1 MVRIKKQKTPR
12 KKRVR
17 WLDQIQ
23 AQASRPRASYLP
35 PTLDD
40 AGIVKFIHQEA
51 AKQRRAK
58 VNRMAG
64 AAFGQQALCS
74 YTAAQ
79 KKQHRRASRHPPM
92 RKKKPAKQK
101 TCLTLMEL
109 ARAFPNIAQQVCFD
123 PKQSTFYSLE
133 PTPPP
138 RIILLIIMSDIQR
151 LTLISDPTNEFPKN
165 ANNSF
170 KVRLPERLSLPGDG
184 WHATLL
190 SLTVPDQGQSN
201 AVIATDPHT
210 KVVTFSVT
218 YLTRKYV
225 LGEYRRVSF
234 QTKEYTVE
242 LEDIMSAKHPVT
254 SGNLF
259 WKRTMQEV
267 HNKTMRALMHEQDTA
282 KTFDADE
289 RPLVSVKKN
298 WMPMMTWKDDALVMH
313 AVPKGDLLNGN
324 KTKVTSAFS
333 LDLGVAERFGFIEQP
348 QGVVGYVLGP
358 NLQFTC
364 PTVTFDSQTPPKN
377 PTNRTDYY
385 WEGAHYAGVQPSDL
399 TSDVMDQM
407 FEVKNKRL
415 HLSRMVEW
423 QFNNLDASFEK
434 IVGTSKRT
442 VMVYSDLVE
451 STVVGSGKYPL
462 LREVQLLR
470 TGDGESTA
478 EPLHHQW
485 IKLRGQQLDILEVEI
500 ASTSGPLA
508 ILPPGKTLVTIGLK
522 QLYKPP
528 RTPGSRT
535 HQREPRCQEGVT
547 TRP

>member
-1 MVRIKKQKTPR
+1 MAIKGPTHP
-12 KKRVR
+12 
-17 WLDQIQ
+17 
-23 AQASRPRASYLP
+23 QAS
-35 PTLDD
+35 
-40 AGIVKFIHQEA
+40 
-51 AKQRRAK
+51 
-58 VNRMAG
+58 
-64 AAFGQQALCS
+64 
-74 YTAAQ
+74 
-79 KKQHRRASRHPPM
+79 
-92 RKKKPAKQK
+92 
-101 TCLTLMEL
+101 
-109 ARAFPNIAQQVCFD
+109 
-123 PKQSTFYSLE
+123 
-133 PTPPP
+133 
-138 RIILLIIMSDIQR
+138 ILLLFLSMSDIQR
-151 LTLISDPTNEFPKN
+151 ITLISDPTNEFPKN

-170 KVRLPERLSLPGDG
+170 KVRLPERLSLPGEG

-218 YLTRKYV
+218 YLTRKYI

-364 PTVTFDSQTPPKN
+364 PTVTFDSQTPPN
-377 PTNRTDYY
+377 DPSNRTDYY
-385 WEGAHYAGVQPSDL
+385 WEGEHYAGTQPTDL
-399 TSDVMDQM
+399 T
-407 FEVKNKRL
+407 
-415 HLSRMVEW
+415 
-423 QFNNLDASFEK
+423 
-434 IVGTSKRT
+434 
-442 VMVYSDLVE
+442 
-451 STVVGSGKYPL
+451 
-462 LREVQLLR
+462 REVMGIMYQV
-470 TGDGESTA
+470 
-478 EPLHHQW
+478 
-485 IKLRGQQLDILEVEI
+485 K
-500 ASTSGPLA
+500 
-508 ILPPGKTLVTIGLK
+508 K
-522 QLYKPP
+522 
-528 RTPGSRT
+528 
-535 HQREPRCQEGVT
+535 
-547 TRP
+547 

>member
-1 MVRIKKQKTPR
+1 
-12 KKRVR
+12 
-17 WLDQIQ
+17 
-23 AQASRPRASYLP
+23 
-35 PTLDD
+35 
-40 AGIVKFIHQEA
+40 
-51 AKQRRAK
+51 
-58 VNRMAG
+58 
-64 AAFGQQALCS
+64 
-74 YTAAQ
+74 
-79 KKQHRRASRHPPM
+79 
-92 RKKKPAKQK
+92 
-101 TCLTLMEL
+101 
-109 ARAFPNIAQQVCFD
+109 
-123 PKQSTFYSLE
+123 
-133 PTPPP
+133 
-138 RIILLIIMSDIQR
+138 MSKIQR
-151 LTLISDPTNEFPKN
+151 LTLISDATDEFPKN

-170 KVRLPERLSLPGDG
+170 KVRLPERLSLPGEG
-184 WHATLL
+184 WHASLM
-190 SLTVPDQGQSN
+190 SLTVPDKGQSN

-210 KVVTFSVT
+210 QVVKFSVT
-218 YLTRKYV
+218 YLTRLYMS
-225 LGEYRRVSF
+225 GSYRRVSF
-234 QTKEYTVE
+234 KTKEYVVE
-242 LEDIMSAKHPVT
+242 LENIMSAKQSVT
-254 SGNLF
+254 TGNEF
-259 WKRTMQEV
+259 WKRVMQEV

-423 QFNNLDASFEK
+423 QFNNLNVSFEK
-434 IVGTSKRT
+434 MVGTSKRT
-442 VMVYSDLVE
+442 VMVYSDVVE
-451 STVVGSGKYPL
+451 STVVGSGKFPL

-485 IKLRGQQLDILEVEI
+485 IKVRGNQLDIVEVEI
-500 ASTSGPLA
+500 ANTSGPLT
-508 ILPPGKTLVTIGLK
+508 ILPPGKTIVTIGLK
-522 QLYKPP
+522 QL
-528 RTPGSRT
+528 
-535 HQREPRCQEGVT
+535 
-547 TRP
+547 